1 MSLSTSHYVQFFRH
15 SSPYINAHRGK
26 TFVLT
31 LDGDA
36 LASEGFA
43 NIVHDIALLNSLGVK
58 LVLVH
63 GARPQIEARLQ
74 RNGHDSLFHR
84 DLRVTDAAALE
95 CVKEAVGC
103 LRSEIEAKLSMGLP
117 NSPMHGARL
126 RVAGG
131 NFVIG
136 KPLGVVEGVDYCHT
150 GEVRRVDAEAL
161 RKLMDD
167 GAIPL
172 ISNLG
177 FSATGEIFNLAVED
191 VAAQVAIALK
201 ADKLIYFGAENGIR
215 HHGERCSELLTRAAE
230 RLLNQYLEGIEDHSE
245 THSELA
251 RQLASVTV
259 ACAGGV
265 PRGHLISYQMDGALL
280 LELFTREGAGTM
292 VLPESYEQVRQASI
306 EDVGGVLELIRPLEE
321 RGVLVRRSREL
332 LENEIERFTLIER
345 DGAIIGCAALY
356 PYEDGSG
363 ELACVAVHPDYRRGN
378 RGDQLLEAVERSC
391 RAQGLTRLFVL
402 TTRTAHWFVERG
414 FEERERTALPQ
425 SKLALYNLQRN
436 SKVFVKSL

>member
-1 MSLSTSHYVQFFRH
+1 
-15 SSPYINAHRGK
+15 
-26 TFVLT
+26 
-31 LDGDA
+31 
-36 LASEGFA
+36 
-43 NIVHDIALLNSLGVK
+43 
-58 LVLVH
+58 
-63 GARPQIEARLQ
+63 
-74 RNGHDSLFHR
+74 
-84 DLRVTDAAALE
+84 
-95 CVKEAVGC
+95 
-103 LRSEIEAKLSMGLP
+103 
-117 NSPMHGARL
+117 
-126 RVAGG
+126 
-131 NFVIG
+131 
-136 KPLGVVEGVDYCHT
+136 VVEGIDYCHT
-150 GEVRRVDAEAL
+150 GEVRRVDTEAL
-161 RKLMDD
+161 GKLLDD
-167 GAIPL
+167 GSIPL
-172 ISNLG
+172 VSNLG

-201 ADKLIYFGAENGIR
+201 ADKLICFGAENGIS

-230 RLLNQYLEGIEDHSE
+230 RLLSQYLEGIEDHSE

-251 RQLASVTV
+251 RQLGAVTL

-265 PRGHLISYQMDGALL
+265 PRGHLISYRMDGALL

-363 ELACVAVHPDYRRGN
+363 ELACVAVHPEYRRGS

-391 RAQGLTRLFVL
+391 RAQGLSRLFVL
-402 TTRTAHWFVERG
+402 TTRTAHWFLERG
-414 FEERERTALPQ
+414 FVERERTVLPR

-436 SKVFVKSL
+436 SKVFVKPL